1 MKFLEYGVVP
11 LMEVVI
17 KALSPGINESGMAL
31 FSQCALVVLLA
42 YKLQHKDV
50 TNLNNKS
57 ETQRIVTVEKNFERL
72 VVNFIIPIWEYGKT
86 GTPERAEVKNILNQR
101 KYGRH
106 PSKNIY

>member
-1 MKFLEYGVVP
+1 MKFLKYGVVP
-11 LMEVVI
+11 LIKVVI
-17 KALSPGINESGMAL
+17 KALSPGINESGMAV

-57 ETQRIVTVEKNFERL
+57 ETQGIVTVEKSFERL

-86 GTPERAEVKNILNQR
+86 DPPERAEVKNILNQL